1 MVCFEEADPFVP
13 ALATHVP
20 YTMGFQT
27 HLSLLTASTTAASY
41 PSLLLVGTY
50 LLDPIQIVGS
60 FSRYLYI
67 KTFAADPTP
76 MGPRH

>member
-27 HLSLLTASTTAASY
+27 HLSLLTASTAAASY
-41 PSLLLVGTY
+41 PSLY
-50 LLDPIQIVGS
+50 FWS
-60 FSRYLYI
+60 
-67 KTFAADPTP
+67 APTSSTLF
-76 MGPRH
+76 R